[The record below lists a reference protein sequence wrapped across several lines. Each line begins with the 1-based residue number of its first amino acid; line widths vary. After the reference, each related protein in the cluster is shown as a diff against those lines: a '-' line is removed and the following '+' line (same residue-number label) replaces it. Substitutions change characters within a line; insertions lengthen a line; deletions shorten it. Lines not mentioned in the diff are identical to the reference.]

1 MRTLRNSIRAPRAL
15 GIVFSIIF
23 VVYGSPGAIAGYSDS
38 LLPENTYL
46 PLAVGNSWS
55 YECSVEGEF
64 QFRKKITITS
74 VSITGGHST
83 YRAEMRVG
91 SDRKPLVSYLS
102 IDSNDQVMTSLTP
115 TPDNPELLI
124 NAAPKVGDHLGKFT
138 VVAIERSTLKKF
150 AGVET
155 IRLENFS
162 ADDPK
167 VPETK
172 RLEWLGK
179 TYGKGI
185 GLLEESDGLGGICI
199 LVTYRTKAPK

>member
-1 MRTLRNSIRAPRAL
+1 MRTLRNSIRAPRAI

-23 VVYGSPGAIAGYSDS
+23 VVYDSPGAIAGHSDS
-38 LLPENTYL
+38 LLPEDTYL
-46 PLAVGNSWS
+46 PLTVGNSWS

-64 QFRKKITITS
+64 QFRKKLTITS
-74 VSITGGHST
+74 VSITGRHST

-91 SDRKPLVSYLS
+91 SDPKPLVSYLS
-102 IDSNDQVMTSLTP
+102 IDSNGQVTTSLTP
-115 TPDNPELLI
+115 TPDNLEPLI
-124 NAAPKVGDHLGKFT
+124 NAAPKVGDHLGKLT

-155 IRLENFS
+155 VRLENFS